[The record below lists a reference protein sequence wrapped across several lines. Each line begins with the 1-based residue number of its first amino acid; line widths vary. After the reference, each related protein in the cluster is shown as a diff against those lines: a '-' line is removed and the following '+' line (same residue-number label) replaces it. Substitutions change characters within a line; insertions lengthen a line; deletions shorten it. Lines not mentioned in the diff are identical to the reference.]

1 MQRSVKI
8 SLMTN
13 ANISIKMIASQPRT
27 VFKSRNHQVIT
38 DKEDVKERSWI
49 SGGKVNNITK
59 YQF

>member
-1 MQRSVKI
+1 
-8 SLMTN
+8 MTN